1 MLTVI
6 VATHGPLADALLTS
20 ARMIWGEL
28 PRTRSISLEENGGI
42 TAFQQAFNA
51 ELTDAVYHSSGVLVL
66 CDLQSGTPC
75 NLASRFAM
83 TPGHP
88 APVAVVA
95 GVNLPMVL
103 MSAEL
108 LEEPDVHQAARR
120 LIAQAREG
128 ITAFRPAT
136 APQPDMF

>member
-6 VATHGPLADALLTS
+6 IATHGPLADALLTS
-20 ARMIWGEL
+20 ARMIWGVL
-28 PRTRSISLEENGGI
+28 PRTHSITLEEDGGI
-42 TAFQQAFNA
+42 VAFQQAFTA
-51 ELTDAVYHSSGVLVL
+51 GLTEAVYHSSGVLVL
-66 CDLQSGTPC
+66 CDLLSGTPC

-83 TPGHP
+83 MPGLP

-108 LEEPDVHQAARR
+108 LEEPDVHQVARR
-120 LIAQAREG
+120 LIAQARESMTG
-128 ITAFRPAT
+128 VRPAT
-136 APQPDMF
+136 TPQPDTF

>member
-6 VATHGPLADALLTS
+6 VATHGPLAEALLTS
-20 ARMIWGEL
+20 ARMIWGDL
-28 PRTRSISLEENGGI
+28 PRTHCVTLEEHGGI
-42 TAFQQAFNA
+42 TAFQQTLADV
-51 ELTDAVYHSSGVLVL
+51 LTEAVCHSSGVLVL

-75 NLASRFAM
+75 NLACRFAM
-83 TPGHP
+83 APGHP

-95 GVNLPMVL
+95 GVNLPMLL

-120 LIAQAREG
+120 LIAQARDT
-128 ITAFRPAT
+128 ITGFRPA
-136 APQPDMF
+136 APHPERF